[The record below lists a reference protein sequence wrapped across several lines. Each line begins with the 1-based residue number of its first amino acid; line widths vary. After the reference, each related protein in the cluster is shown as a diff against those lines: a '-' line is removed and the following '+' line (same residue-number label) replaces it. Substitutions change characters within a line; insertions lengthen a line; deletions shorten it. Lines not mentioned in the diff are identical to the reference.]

1 MRGGRRRAAALC
13 AAASLLVSSACASKD
28 EDGPARDDSGDAQV
42 AREQGIRPV
51 ERDRAGDIPSSSSS
65 ASPVERATCPPG
77 AGNCRSA
84 SGVVLYVERVD
95 PDGDGDA
102 HFVLASRQSI
112 TAPGISVI
120 DVKRSLRPSP
130 LPGRGDRLSAAGPV
144 YRGSYGQ
151 RQIEAIELNV
161 ARRR

>member
-1 MRGGRRRAAALC
+1 
-13 AAASLLVSSACASKD
+13 
-28 EDGPARDDSGDAQV
+28 
-42 AREQGIRPV
+42 V
-51 ERDRAGDIPSSSSS
+51 ERNPSAGDIPSSP
-65 ASPVERATCPPG
+65 APPAKRATCPPN

-102 HFVLASRQSI
+102 HFVLASRESI

-161 ARRR
+161 ARAR

>member
-13 AAASLLVSSACASKD
+13 AAASLLVSSACASGD
-28 EDGPARDDSGDAQV
+28 EDGPARDESGDERV
-42 AREQGIRPV
+42 AREQRIRPV
-51 ERDRAGDIPSSSSS
+51 ERDRAGDIPSSS
-65 ASPVERATCPPG
+65 AAPVERATCPPG

-130 LPGRGDRLSAAGPV
+130 LPGRGDRMSAAGPV

-151 RQIEAIELNV
+151 RQIEAVELHV
-161 ARRR
+161 VRTR